1 MAENSAQEKTEEATP
16 KRKLDSRKKGQAPR
30 SKELQTFTSLLAA
43 GFAMLFFGKSI
54 VTGLTTTLQGSLS
67 IEREYA
73 FSSTALPA
81 QMSSAVYGFVGLLA
95 PLFATLFVASLMS
108 SMALGGWI
116 FSFSQ
121 VQPKFERLNPLK
133 GFAKIFSI
141 KSLLE
146 LPKSIGKFVLVAGVA
161 VFVLNLALEDIYAL
175 SLQPIMSALSS
186 AGSLMI
192 WCFFGFSSVLIVVV
206 AIDVPVQLWE
216 YRKQLKMTKQ
226 ETKDESKE
234 TEGRPEVKSA
244 IRERQQEFARQRMMA
259 EVPTANV
266 IITNPTHFAVALR
279 YEQNG
284 SFAPKVVAKG
294 QDFVAARIKEIG
306 AEHGVVVFSA
316 PPLARA
322 LYASTD
328 LNQEIPANLF
338 VAVAQVLAYVFH
350 LQRAMASNSKRP
362 VAPVDL
368 PIPDDYASAIAE
380 RGPEQ

>member
-1 MAENSAQEKTEEATP
+1 
-16 KRKLDSRKKGQAPR
+16 
-30 SKELQTFTSLLAA
+30 
-43 GFAMLFFGKSI
+43 MLFFGESI

-67 IEREYA
+67 FEREFA
-73 FSSTALPA
+73 FSSTILPM
-81 QMSSAVYGFVGLLA
+81 QMTSAVYGFVGLLA

-133 GFAKIFSI
+133 GLAKIFSI
-141 KSLLE
+141 KSLIE

-161 VFVLNLALEDIYAL
+161 IFVLNLALEDIYAL

-294 QDFVAARIKEIG
+294 QDFVAARIREIG
-306 AEHGVVVFSA
+306 SEHGVVIFSA

-350 LQRAMASNSKRP
+350 LQKAMASNGKRP
-362 VAPVDL
+362 VAPADL
-368 PIPDDYASAIAE
+368 PIPNEYASAIANGDAE
-380 RGPEQ
+380 L

>member
-43 GFAMLFFGKSI
+43 GFAMLVFGKSI
-54 VTGLTTTLQGSLS
+54 VDGLIASLQGGLS
-67 IEREYA
+67 FEREFA
-73 FSSTALPA
+73 FSESVLPM
-81 QMSSAVYGFVGLLA
+81 QMSSAVQGFVTLLL
-95 PLFATLFVASLMS
+95 PLFVTLFIASLMS

-121 VQPKFERLNPLK
+121 VQPKLERLNPLK
-133 GFAKIFSI
+133 GLAKIVSI
-141 KSLLE
+141 KSLIE
-146 LPKSIGKFVLVAGVA
+146 LPKSIGKFTLVAGVA
-161 VFVLNLALEDIYAL
+161 VFVLNMALEDIYSL

-186 AGSLMI
+186 AGMLMI

-226 ETKDESKE
+226 EIKDESKE

-244 IRERQQEFARQRMMA
+244 IREKQQEFARQRMMA

-294 QDFVAARIKEIG
+294 QGLVAARIREIG
-306 AEHGVVVFSA
+306 REHGVVAFSA

-338 VAVAQVLAYVFH
+338 IAVAQVLAYVFH
-350 LQRAMASNSKRP
+350 LQKAMASNGKRP
-362 VAPVDL
+362 VVPGDL
-368 PIPDDYASAIAE
+368 SIPSEYSPLATQGASE
-380 RGPEQ
+380 L